1 MRNRIK
7 AVIVTTV
14 TLLLIVVSI
23 AALATAQAKT
33 TKTAATIGDL
43 YTGDHIVIKLC
54 AAPDIPLSGRGYVY
68 VDGENLGLF
77 NYALWERYTGVVVIY
92 IWK

>member
-1 MRNRIK
+1 MRNRTK
-7 AVIVTTV
+7 ATNAITAV
-14 TLLLIVVSI
+14 LLLIIVSI
-23 AALATAQAKT
+23 AAFAVVQAQTK
-33 TKTAATIGDL
+33 KTAATIGDL
-43 YTGDHIVIKLC
+43 YTGNHIVIKLC